1 MSENVI
7 KFFELYE
14 KDEALRKRVL
24 EAEALYPGSLEI
36 REAVVKAV
44 LLPIAEELG
53 LGFDIAALRKYE
65 TRMKMNRVT
74 MADEDW
80 LAMEDRDG
88 AAYWLLDRGWESGLS

>member
-1 MSENVI
+1 MIENVI

-14 KDEALRKRVL
+14 KDGELRKKVL

-53 LGFDIAALRKYE
+53 LGFDIADLRKYE
-65 TRMKMNRVT
+65 TRMKMSRVT
-74 MADEDW
+74 MPDEDW
-80 LAMEDRDG
+80 LAMDDREG
-88 AAYWLLDRGWESGLS
+88 AAYWLLDRGWESGLA

>member
-1 MSENVI
+1 MIDNVI